1 MEGSKVKGL
10 RVIDINTDEV
20 YDVYSIIIDS
30 NGGTDYFLA
39 CNDRLRKAKAGFTY
53 LNVTK
58 CMPAQDNVG
67 LME

>member
-20 YDVYSIIIDS
+20 YDVYSIIINNDGA
-30 NGGTDYFLA
+30 NYFLA
-39 CNDRLRKAKAGFTY
+39 YNDRLRKAKAGFTY
-53 LNVTK
+53 LNVTT
-58 CMPAQDNVG
+58 CMPVKDNVG

>member
-10 RVIDINTDEV
+10 RVIDISTDEV
-20 YDVYSIIIDS
+20 YDVYSIIINN

-39 CNDRLRKAKAGFTY
+39 YNDRLRKAKAGFTY
-53 LNVTK
+53 LKVTT
-58 CMPAQDNVG
+58 CMPVKDNVG

>member
-1 MEGSKVKGL
+1 MVDSRVRGL

-20 YDVYSIIIDS
+20 YDVYSIIID

-39 CNDRLRKAKAGFTY
+39 YNDRLRKSREGFVY

-58 CMPAQDNVG
+58 CMPVEDKVG

>member
-1 MEGSKVKGL
+1 MVDSRVKGL

-20 YDVYSIIIDS
+20 YDVYSIIIN
-30 NGGTDYFLA
+30 NGSATDYFLA
-39 CNDRLRKAKAGFTY
+39 YNDRLRKLKEGFVY

-58 CMPAQDNVG
+58 CMPVEDKVG